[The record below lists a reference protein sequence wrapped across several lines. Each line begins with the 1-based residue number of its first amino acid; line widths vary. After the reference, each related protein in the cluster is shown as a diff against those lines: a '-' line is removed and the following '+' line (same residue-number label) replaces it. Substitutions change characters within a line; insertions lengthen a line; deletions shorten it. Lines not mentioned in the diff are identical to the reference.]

1 MMSRFDNFEMILGVV
16 LTSLG
21 FERLAKNQQDGLGIT
36 FAIAGINSII
46 DAGKALF
53 GGE

>member
-1 MMSRFDNFEMILGVV
+1 MSKFDNFELFLGVGLSILG
-16 LTSLG
+16 
-21 FERLAKNQQDGLGIT
+21 FKRLAVNQQDGLGIT

-46 DAGKALF
+46 DAGKAIY

>member
-1 MMSRFDNFEMILGVV
+1 MSKFDNFELVLGLG
-16 LTSLG
+16 LTVLG
-21 FERLAKNQQDGLGIT
+21 FNRLASNQQDGVGIT

-46 DAGKALF
+46 DAGKAIY

>member
-1 MMSRFDNFEMILGVV
+1 MSNFDNFELILGIG
-16 LTSLG
+16 LSAIG
-21 FERLAKNQQDGLGIT
+21 FQRLAANQQDGLGIT

-46 DAGKALF
+46 DAGKALY